1 MHELSL
7 VGSILEIVR
16 DYAAEHGF
24 SRVNALR
31 LSFGRLSCIDPGALE
46 FAFAV
51 RSEGTPA
58 RGARLDFEIL
68 PAVVH
73 CFACDRDSELRQAFF
88 SAECPCCRS
97 REVLLTGGTE
107 ELKLLEL
114 EVD

>member
-7 VGSILEIVR
+7 AESILAIVR
-16 DYAAEHGF
+16 HYAAEHGF

-31 LSFGRLSCIDPGALE
+31 LSFGRLSSIEPKALE
-46 FAFAV
+46 FAFAIQ
-51 RSEGTPA
+51 SKATPA
-58 RGARLDFEIL
+58 EGARLDYEIL

-73 CFACDRDSELRQAFF
+73 CFVCDQDSELKEAFF
-88 SAECPCCRS
+88 CAECPRCDS
-97 REVLLTGGTE
+97 RDVVLTGGTE